1 MIVYNSRPHL
11 RPHLR
16 LHLHPRLRPLLRP
29 LPDQVLGRMLL
40 FLERNPIKEEA
51 AKGAKKERA
60 ENEEGANVEKRAKN
74 EEGANAEKR
83 ANNEVVVGRL

>member
-1 MIVYNSRPHL
+1 MIVYNSRPHSRPHL

-16 LHLHPRLRPLLRP
+16 LHLHPRLRP

-60 ENEEGANVEKRAKN
+60 EKGEKNLAKN

-83 ANNEVVVGRL
+83 ANNEVVV